1 MKQQFLMALVTVL
14 ALALW
19 SGGAWA
25 GPVANNTVPEPSS
38 LSLLAVAIGGAAWA
52 KFRRRK

>member
-1 MKQQFLMALVTVL
+1 MKQKTML
-14 ALALW
+14 ALAALAGIVL
-19 SGGAWA
+19 SGGVAWA
-25 GPVANNTVPEPSS
+25 GPSTTAVPEPTS